1 LAIKKKMP
9 LQPVKKSRL
18 YESAVDQIRSLILAN
33 NYEPGDR
40 LPSERELAEQLSIG
54 RPSVREALRILGTM
68 GLIEIRVGNGT
79 YVRDVSL
86 LPYMESLITL
96 ISSRMKDCEE
106 NILKLWEVR
115 KILEA
120 GNVLLACSRM
130 TSRQLEKI
138 EACVQ
143 EMERNIKNR
152 DVFMS
157 SGVQF
162 HREIAAATGNEIL
175 ILIWN
180 NLWDMI
186 LRSDLYRRR
195 YHPHFRMLHSPQ
207 QALEGHK
214 KICRALA
221 QGNRGESLRAMEEH
235 LEKEERAFQDVLKI
249 EAKRKERAALD
260 GDRRGREM
268 SDLAIL

>member
-1 LAIKKKMP
+1 MAVKKKIP
-9 LQPVKKSRL
+9 LLPVKKSRL
-18 YESAVDQIRSLILAN
+18 YESAVDQIRTLILAK

-54 RPSVREALRILGTM
+54 RPSVREALRILGAM

-86 LPYMESLITL
+86 LPYMDSLITL
-96 ISSRMKDCEE
+96 ISSRLKDREE

-120 GNVLLACSRM
+120 GNVGLACSRM
-130 TSRQLEKI
+130 TPRQFEKM
-138 EACVQ
+138 EASVR
-143 EMERNIKNR
+143 EMERNIEDR
-152 DVFMS
+152 EVFFS
-157 SGVQF
+157 TGVQF

-195 YHPHFRMLHSPQ
+195 YHPNFRMLHSPQ

-214 KICRALA
+214 EICRALA
-221 QGNRGESLRAMEEH
+221 RGNRGDSLRAMEEH
-235 LEKEERAFQDVLKI
+235 LEKEEGAFREVLKI
-249 EAKRKERAALD
+249 RGKRKGGTVFDGTLD
-260 GDRRGREM
+260 EVKYLMG
-268 SDLAIL
+268 